1 MFFSTEINRKRNVRN
16 LLLRKTDVLK
26 TCCKSKFLGK
36 KIWRNALALKNKKVQ
51 GIFRETFVLALLSLA
66 VAAYKILSQLS
77 FILYYSGDK
86 GLLSELKNEV
96 DFSYIMN
103 VSPNILARNLNFK
116 KLGRGFVYEKA
127 LITVMLIS
135 SCYWKILEP
144 FCLWKRRPETVF
156 LTLIFMNYQKI
167 V

>member
-1 MFFSTEINRKRNVRN
+1 M
-16 LLLRKTDVLK
+16 
-26 TCCKSKFLGK
+26 K
-36 KIWRNALALKNKKVQ
+36 KCASFEEQKVQ

-66 VAAYKILSQLS
+66 VFAYKMLSQIS

-116 KLGRGFVYEKA
+116 KLGRGFVDERA
-127 LITVMLIS
+127 LITMTLIS
-135 SCYWKILEP
+135 SFYWKILEP
-144 FCLWKRRPETVF
+144 FCL
-156 LTLIFMNYQKI
+156 
-167 V
+167 